1 MKKLYYCEDEG
12 NFYWVNQTAK
22 TITIDWHAHLNCDG
36 SELDQQVRWKNLKIR
51 AKSQHPVKQNDEDGL
66 LVYPFQ
72 AGQPFFLSLA
82 AEADIDKEIKDSKEW
97 GVSFNY
103 YEELKK
109 EL

>member
-12 NFYWVNQTAK
+12 NFYDVKQTAK
-22 TITIDWHAHLNCDG
+22 TITINWVVHENCDG
-36 SELDQQVRWKNLKIR
+36 SELDQQVRWKNLKIING
-51 AKSQHPVKQNDEDGL
+51 KQHPVKQNDEYGL

-72 AGQPFFLSLA
+72 SGQPFFLSPA
-82 AEADIDKEIKDSKEW
+82 TEADIDGEIEDCKEW
-97 GVSFNY
+97 GVGFNY